1 VSAGERPSKLIK
13 ASVVVVM
20 MSSVVV
26 LMARGGDGA
35 WQC

>member
-20 MSSVVV
+20 SSVVV
-26 LMARGGDGA
+26 VMARGGDSA